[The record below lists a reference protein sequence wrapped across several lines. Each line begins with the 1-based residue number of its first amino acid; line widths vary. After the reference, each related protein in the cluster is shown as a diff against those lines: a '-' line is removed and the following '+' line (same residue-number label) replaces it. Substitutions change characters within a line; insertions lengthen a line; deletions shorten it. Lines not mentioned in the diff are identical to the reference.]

1 MFKNAGTLPPLD
13 VDALR
18 SQFPAL
24 SLTHHGRPRIY
35 LDNPAG
41 TQLPQCVID
50 AMTAA
55 MVEFN
60 ANLHGSFRTSR
71 RATALIAEAH
81 AAVADMVNAAS
92 PAEIVFGPNMT
103 TLTFMM
109 TRALGPLFEP
119 GDEIVLTRME
129 HDANHT
135 PWRLMA
141 EERGLTVRV
150 LPFDTTTHEFDLDE
164 LASLVNERTRFAAF
178 NYASNILGT
187 INDVAAMCAMVRA
200 VGGITYVD
208 AVQYAPHGPIDVQQ
222 LGCDL
227 LVASPYKFYGP
238 HQGVLWGREDLLT
251 RIPAHKLRV
260 VPDVPPNRFETGCQ
274 SLAGQAGTLA
284 AIEYL
289 ERIGTAYTIEGDLGE
304 AGASVD
310 ADNDVETTLAPRTR
324 AVHAALRAFAAHEE
338 VLTERLISGLQAI
351 GDLTV
356 HGITDPAAFARRVP
370 TVSFSRPGTD
380 PAAVARG
387 LDEQGIY
394 VWNGHSYALPVI
406 EHLGL
411 ADAGGVVRIGPTH
424 YNTLDEIERILE
436 VLDGVL
442 AAVG

>member
-1 MFKNAGTLPPLD
+1 VFKNETPTLPLD
-13 VDALR
+13 VHSLR
-18 SQFPAL
+18 GEFPAL
-24 SLTHHGRPRIY
+24 ALTHDGAPRIY

-41 TQLPQCVID
+41 TQLPQCVLD
-50 AMTAA
+50 RMTTA

-71 RATALIAEAH
+71 RATELVGDAH

-92 PAEIVFGPNMT
+92 PDEIVFGPNMT

-109 TRALGPLFEP
+109 TRALAPLFEP
-119 GDEIVLTRME
+119 GDEIVLTQME

-135 PWRLMA
+135 PWRLLA
-141 EERGLTVRV
+141 EERGLIVRI
-150 LPFDTTTHEFDLDE
+150 LPFDKSTYEFNLEE
-164 LASLVNERTRFAAF
+164 LASLITERTRFAAF

-187 INDVAAMCAMVRA
+187 INEVAAMCAMVRE
-200 VGGITYVD
+200 VGGLTYVD
-208 AVQYAPHGPIDVQQ
+208 AVQYAPHGPIDVQR

-238 HQGVLWGREDLLT
+238 HQGVLWGREELLS
-251 RIPAHKLRV
+251 RLPAHKLRV

-284 AIEYL
+284 AVEYL
-289 ERIGTAYTIEGDLGE
+289 ERVGGGLG
-304 AGASVD
+304 AASDPLD
-310 ADNDVETTLAPRTR
+310 ASPRSPRTR
-324 AVHAALRAFAAHEE
+324 AIHGALRAFVAHEE
-338 VLTERLISGLQAI
+338 TLAARLIAGLQDI
-351 GDLTV
+351 GNLHI
-356 HGITDPAAFARRVP
+356 HGITDPTDFARRVP

-380 PAAVARG
+380 PATVAAA
-387 LDEQGIY
+387 LDSHGIY

-424 YNTLDEIERILE
+424 YNTVEEIDRTLE
-436 VLDGVL
+436 VLGSVL
-442 AAVG
+442 SAAKRS

>member
-1 MFKNAGTLPPLD
+1 MFKNAGTAPSLD
-13 VDALR
+13 IDSLR
-18 SQFPAL
+18 GEFPAL
-24 SLTHHGRPRIY
+24 SLTHDGEPRIY

-41 TQLPQCVID
+41 TQLPRCVLD
-50 AMTAA
+50 GMTAA

-71 RATALIAEAH
+71 RATELIGEAH
-81 AAVADMVNAAS
+81 TAMADMFNAAA
-92 PAEIVFGPNMT
+92 PTEIVFGPNMT

-109 TRALGPLFEP
+109 TRALAPLFQP
-119 GDEIVLTRME
+119 GDEIVLTQME

-135 PWRLMA
+135 PWRIMA
-141 EERGLTVRV
+141 EDRGLVVRV
-150 LPFDTTTHEFDLDE
+150 LPFDRTTYEFDLDE
-164 LASLVNERTRFAAF
+164 LASLINERTRFAAF

-187 INDVAAMCAMVRA
+187 INDVAAMCAMVRE

-208 AVQYAPHGPIDVQQ
+208 AVQYAPHGPIDVQR

-238 HQGVLWGREDLLT
+238 HQGVLWGREELLT

-284 AIEYL
+284 AVEYL
-289 ERIGTAYTIEGDLGE
+289 ERVGRSLG
-304 AGASVD
+304 AGHAPGS
-310 ADNDVETTLAPRTR
+310 NDTDRPTRTD
-324 AVHAALRAFAAHEE
+324 AVHTALRAFAAYEE
-338 VLTERLISGLQAI
+338 VLAERLIAGLEQI
-351 GDLTV
+351 GDLHI
-356 HGITDPAAFARRVP
+356 HGITDPAALSRRVP

-380 PAAVARG
+380 PGTVATA
-387 LDEQGIY
+387 LDAHGIY

-424 YNTLDEIERILE
+424 YNTVAEIDRTLD
-436 VLDGVL
+436 VLDQVL
-442 AAVG
+442 TATARP